1 MSKPHG
7 IPLEIISLY
16 SLQGI

>member
-16 SLQGI
+16 LLQGI